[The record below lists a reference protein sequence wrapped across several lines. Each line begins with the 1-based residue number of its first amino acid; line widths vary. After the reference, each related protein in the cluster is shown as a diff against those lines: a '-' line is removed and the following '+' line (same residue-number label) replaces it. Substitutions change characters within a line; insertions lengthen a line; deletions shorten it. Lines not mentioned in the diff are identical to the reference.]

1 MKMKKIILILALILA
16 LKNESFCQTIID
28 SLKIKAENNQNPSKW
43 NQDLFLKDLQWLK
56 NNNSKPLKSLA
67 FPVEKYDTYD
77 FTKAFN
83 FKIDNFNFSGISI
96 GENIGGKQD
105 KMIFRHDFCLVF
117 FTKDTEETIDKVDV
131 NSRNSPYL
139 TFQGTFKLKEQF
151 DFVGVKSP
159 DEKGFAMVSMKAFD
173 LQFGQ
178 TIIIFP
184 NENGSFYYVQVKEKP
199 ILNEDY
205 KNFVERLKAN
215 NKLIEMLAYAIKK

>member
-1 MKMKKIILILALILA
+1 MKKIILILTLILT
-16 LKNESFCQTIID
+16 LKNENFCQSIID
-28 SLKIKAENNQNPSKW
+28 SLKTKAENNQNPEKW
-43 NQDLFLKDLQWLK
+43 NQNLFLQDLQWLK
-56 NNNSKPLKSLA
+56 NNNSKPLKSLP

-77 FTKAFN
+77 FTKVFN
-83 FKIDNFNFSGISI
+83 FKIDNFNFSGVSI
-96 GENIGGKQD
+96 GENVGSRED
-105 KMIFRHDFCLVF
+105 KMKFRHDFCLIF
-117 FTKDTEETIDKVDV
+117 FTKDTIKTIDKVDV
-131 NSRNSPYL
+131 SSRNSPYL

-159 DEKGFAMVSMKAFD
+159 HEKGFLMVSMKAFD

-205 KNFVERLKAN
+205 NNFVERLKTN
-215 NKLIEMLAYAIKK
+215 DKLIAMLAYTTKK

>member
-1 MKMKKIILILALILA
+1 MKKIFLILSLLLA
-16 LKNESFCQTIID
+16 LKNENYCQTIID
-28 SLKIKAENNQNPSKW
+28 SLKTKAENNQNPNKW
-43 NQDLFLKDLQWLK
+43 NQDLFLKDIQWLK

-77 FTKAFN
+77 FTKSFN

-96 GENIGGKQD
+96 GENIDGKED
-105 KMIFRHDFCLVF
+105 KMTFRHDICLVF
-117 FTKDTEETIDKVDV
+117 FTKDTIKTIDKVDV
-131 NSRNSPYL
+131 NSRNSPYI
-139 TFQGTFKLKEQF
+139 TFQGTAKLKQQF

-184 NENGSFYYVQVKEKP
+184 NDNGSFYYVQVKEKP
-199 ILNEDY
+199 IMNEDF
-205 KNFVERLKAN
+205 KNFVDRLKAN
-215 NKLIEMLAYAIKK
+215 DRINTMLVYATKK

>member
-1 MKMKKIILILALILA
+1 
-16 LKNESFCQTIID
+16 
-28 SLKIKAENNQNPSKW
+28 
-43 NQDLFLKDLQWLK
+43 
-56 NNNSKPLKSLA
+56 
-67 FPVEKYDTYD
+67 
-77 FTKAFN
+77 
-83 FKIDNFNFSGISI
+83 
-96 GENIGGKQD
+96 
-105 KMIFRHDFCLVF
+105 MIFRHDFCLVF

-205 KNFVERLKAN
+205 NNFVERLKAN